1 MSGAESLMEVVLFAV
16 LALVAILAALLVIT
30 HRHPVYSALCLVITM
45 LCIAFLFL
53 LLRAEFL
60 WVMQITVYAGA
71 VMVLFLFVIMLL
83 DLRREERPWRFPE
96 NRLQLGVG
104 TILVLALVT
113 ELIVVV
119 VAVRAPR
126 GGGKGGFSPDI
137 VAARGHTQLLGQL
150 LYTEYVFPFEVTSVI
165 LLVAIV
171 GAMVLAKKRFE

>member
-1 MSGAESLMEVVLFAV
+1 MSGAASLMEVALFAV
-16 LALVAILAALLVIT
+16 LALVAIVAALVVIT

-45 LCIAFLFL
+45 LSIAFLFL
-53 LLRAEFL
+53 LLRSEFL

-96 NRLQLGVG
+96 NRLQVGVG
-104 TILVLALVT
+104 TLLALALVA
-113 ELIVVV
+113 ELIVMA
-119 VAVRAPR
+119 VAVRLPGGA
-126 GGGKGGFSPDI
+126 GGGISPEV
-137 VAARGHTQLLGQL
+137 VAAQGHTQLLGRL

>member
-1 MSGAESLMEVVLFAV
+1 MTAAGGAMEIVLFAV
-16 LALVAILAALLVIT
+16 LAFVAILAALVVIS
-30 HRHPVYSALCLVITM
+30 HRQPVYSALSLVVTM

-53 LLRAEFL
+53 LLRSEFL

-96 NRLQLGVG
+96 NRLQVGLGVLLG
-104 TILVLALVT
+104 VALLA
-113 ELIVVV
+113 ELVVV
-119 VAVRAPR
+119 VAAVRAPASGGSVPPEVVAGR
-126 GGGKGGFSPDI
+126 GN
-137 VAARGHTQLLGQL
+137 VQHLGQL

-171 GAMVLAKKRFE
+171 GAIVMAKKRFE

>member
-1 MSGAESLMEVVLFAV
+1 MTAIPPALEVLLFAA
-16 LALVAILAALLVIT
+16 LALVAILAALVVVT

-96 NRLQLGVG
+96 HRLQVGVG
-104 TILVLALVT
+104 TLLVLALVA
-113 ELIVVV
+113 ELIVVAL
-119 VAVRAPR
+119 AVQAPA
-126 GGGKGGFSPDI
+126 GGTGPSGGAP
-137 VAARGHTQLLGQL
+137 AAAGHTQRLGRL

-171 GAMVLAKKRFE
+171 GAMVIAKRRLD